1 MLNGKRIQVGVD
13 EGPKLTRFCL
23 AKKASMSAAVTTHPI
38 DLVKVRLMMDL
49 SKGAREN
56 PITVATNIVREGGLR
71 ALYKG
76 LSASLLRQ
84 ATYSM
89 TRFGAYGPIKDWITP
104 KDTAPTAWQ
113 KIAAGMLA
121 GACGAIVG
129 NPADLTMVR
138 MQADGKAPPAQRYNY
153 TSVGNGL
160 VRIVR
165 EEGVLNLW
173 RGSQPTLVRAMLV
186 SAAQLGAYDQFKH
199 MLLNQFK
206 VMDDGLPLHIVASFA
221 AGFVAAVV
229 TNPVDVVKTR
239 LMNQGNAA
247 AAATA
252 ENAVK
257 YRGMMHC
264 FSTIMAREGL
274 MGFYKGFT
282 PNFLRLGP
290 QTIMTFIFYEQF
302 TKFYHFTGS
311 KW

>member
-1 MLNGKRIQVGVD
+1 
-13 EGPKLTRFCL
+13 
-23 AKKASMSAAVTTHPI
+23 MSAAVTTHPI
-38 DLVKVRLMMDL
+38 DLIKVRLMMDFNR
-49 SKGAREN
+49 GAHEN
-56 PITVATNIVREGGLR
+56 PVTVAVNIVRQGGFT

-89 TRFGAYGPIKDWITP
+89 TRFGVYGPIKDYITQNDP
-104 KDTAPTAWQ
+104 TPTAWQ
-113 KIAAGMLA
+113 KILSGMLS
-121 GACGAIVG
+121 GAVGAVVG

-138 MQADGKAPPAQRYNY
+138 MQADGRAPPAERYNY

-173 RGSQPTLVRAMLV
+173 RGSQPTIVRAMLV
-186 SAAQLGAYDQFKH
+186 TAAQLGAYDQFKY

-206 VMDDGLPLHIVASFA
+206 LFKDDIKLHIVASFA

-239 LMNQGNAA
+239 LMNQGNTRTQ
-247 AAATA
+247 ATSS
-252 ENAVK
+252 NATTK

-264 FSTIMAREGL
+264 FSTIMVQEGPT
-274 MGFYKGFT
+274 GFYKGFV

-290 QTIMTFIFYEQF
+290 QTIMTFIFYEKF
-302 TKFYHFTGS
+302 TTIYHYFGAKF
-311 KW
+311 